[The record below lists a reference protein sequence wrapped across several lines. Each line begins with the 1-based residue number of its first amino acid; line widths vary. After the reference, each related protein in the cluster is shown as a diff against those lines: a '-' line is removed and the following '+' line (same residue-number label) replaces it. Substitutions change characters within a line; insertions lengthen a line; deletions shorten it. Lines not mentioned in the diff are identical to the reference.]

1 MHLQRLRENTAVAWS
16 RRASAAD
23 FARRLA
29 WLYADKIPAT
39 REPRQWSI
47 RFRYSDPIGHVR
59 LHLRANNGTDA
70 FVHSEVFVPGEVWFL
85 TRPKDSS
92 AQKPVSC

>member
-1 MHLQRLRENTAVAWS
+1 MNLQGLKVNTAVAWD

-23 FARRLA
+23 FARRMA
-29 WLYADKIPAT
+29 WLYTDKIPAT
-39 REPRQWSI
+39 REPPEWTI

-59 LHLRANNGTDA
+59 LHLRANNGVDA

-92 AQKPVSC
+92 AQKLVSC